1 MIVLAA
7 PLIALFGKRP
17 FAFLLGR
24 AGIAA
29 SLAFRIW
36 IWHCFLL
43 CTLVAPSL
51 MVAILD
57 PGISNESKKVRRLKP
72 VSLRTF

>member
-29 SLAFRIW
+29 TLAFGIRIW
-36 IWHCFLL
+36 H
-43 CTLVAPSL
+43 
-51 MVAILD
+51 
-57 PGISNESKKVRRLKP
+57 
-72 VSLRTF
+72 